1 MHNYQ
6 PSNSFSAMKLTDN
19 IRQLFSKEH
28 RSYYDKVFWLMMIF
42 LVAISIL
49 TDFSASAQ
57 LAHRHI
63 ANGSN
68 HLIPIYS
75 HTAFLLGGL
84 LLAYVVQLLPSWFI
98 RGLAY
103 VLVALSIVFLLL
115 TFVPGFGVEI
125 NGARRWLRLGIVFQP
140 SEIAKI
146 SLIIVVA
153 DLLARMDGK
162 DPDQRRKL
170 FIAALALTIV
180 ICGLIML
187 SNLSTAVM
195 LGGVVFIMMF
205 LARVDWK
212 VLVGMVAT
220 AVVLLVIGYSI
231 VKFGYINQH
240 REMNGP
246 LKRSITWVNRIDK
259 KLASDDEPLPTAIN
273 DDNRQEVCS
282 YIAVARGSRTPF
294 GVGVGNSKERDFLPL
309 AFADSVFA
317 IYVEETGIIGAVALI
332 FIYLTI
338 LFRACTSSNR
348 FGDHAAMLMVMGL
361 GLLIT
366 LQAFISM
373 AVVVGIGPVTGQPLP
388 MISRGGTGILLTSL
402 YFGVMMAVSREQNQI
417 KAQTLVIEKES
428 MQDEAELVS

>member
-1 MHNYQ
+1 
-6 PSNSFSAMKLTDN
+6 
-19 IRQLFSKEH
+19 
-28 RSYYDKVFWLMMIF
+28 MIF
-42 LVAISIL
+42 LVAISII
-49 TDFSASAQ
+49 TDFSAASQ
-57 LAHRHI
+57 LSHRQI
-63 ANGSN
+63 AVGGN
-68 HLIPIYS
+68 HLAPLYS

-84 LLAYVVQLLPSWFI
+84 VLAYFVQLLPSWFI

-103 VLVALSIVFLLL
+103 VMCACSVVFLLL

-125 NGARRWLRLGIVFQP
+125 NGAKRWLRLGIVFQP

-146 SLIIVVA
+146 SLIIVAA
-153 DLLARMDGK
+153 DLLARIDGK
-162 DPDQRRKL
+162 DPLQRRRL
-170 FIAALALTIV
+170 FLMVLAITVV
-180 ICGLIML
+180 ICGLIMV

-212 VLVGMVAT
+212 VLAGLVAT
-220 AVVLLVIGYSI
+220 AAIFLVMGYCI
-231 VKFGYINQH
+231 VEFGYIRSH
-240 REMNGP
+240 RELNGP
-246 LKRSITWVNRIDK
+246 MKRAVTWVSRIDK
-259 KLASDDEPLPTAIN
+259 KIASDDEQLPAAIT
-273 DDNRQEVCS
+273 DENRQEVCS

-309 AFADSVFA
+309 AYADSVFA
-317 IYVEETGIIGAVALI
+317 IYVEETGIFGAAILI
-332 FIYLTI
+332 LIYLTI

-388 MISRGGTGILLTSL
+388 MMSRGGTGILLTSL
-402 YFGVMMAVSREQNQI
+402 YFGVMMAVSREQNQL
-417 KAQTLVIEKES
+417 KAQTQIITEES
-428 MQDEAELVS
+428 RQDQPELV